1 MNNILNTRK
10 LFKDM
15 MMWECVLFIPSLLLM
30 SYLPLNNL
38 LDMFINVII
47 FVLSVIG
54 IFAIRMYIKVRRMT
68 YSGK

>member
-1 MNNILNTRK
+1 ML
-10 LFKDM
+10 
-15 MMWECVLFIPSLLLM
+15 MWECVLFIPSLLLM

-54 IFAIRMYIKVRRMT
+54 IFAIRTYIKDRKMT
-68 YSGK
+68 CTDK

>member
-1 MNNILNTRK
+1 MLHTKK

-15 MMWECVLFIPSLLLM
+15 MIWECVLFIPSLLLM

-47 FVLSVIG
+47 FILSVIG
-54 IFAIRMYIKVRRMT
+54 IFVILTYIKDQRT
-68 YSGK
+68 TCTDK

>member
-15 MMWECVLFIPSLLLM
+15 MIWECVLFIPSLLLM
-30 SYLPLNNL
+30 SYLPLNSL

-47 FVLSVIG
+47 FILSVIG
-54 IFAIRMYIKVRRMT
+54 IFAIRTYIKGRRMT
-68 YSGK
+68 FTDK

>member
-1 MNNILNTRK
+1 MLHPKK

-15 MMWECVLFIPSLLLM
+15 MIWECVLFIPSLLLM

-47 FVLSVIG
+47 FILSVIG
-54 IFAIRMYIKVRRMT
+54 IFAIRT
-68 YSGK
+68 Y

>member
-1 MNNILNTRK
+1 MLHTKK

-15 MMWECVLFIPSLLLM
+15 VMWECVLFIPSLLLM

-47 FVLSVIG
+47 FILSVIG
-54 IFAIRMYIKVRRMT
+54 IFAIRTYIKDQRMNCT
-68 YSGK
+68 DK

>member
-1 MNNILNTRK
+1 MNDMLHTKK

-15 MMWECVLFIPSLLLM
+15 MIWECVLFIPSLLLM

-47 FVLSVIG
+47 LILSVIG
-54 IFAIRMYIKVRRMT
+54 IFAIRTYIKNQRT
-68 YSGK
+68 NCTDK

>member
-1 MNNILNTRK
+1 MLHTKK

-15 MMWECVLFIPSLLLM
+15 MLWECVLFIPSLLLM

-47 FVLSVIG
+47 FILSVIG
-54 IFAIRMYIKVRRMT
+54 IFAIRTYIKDQRT
-68 YSGK
+68 TCTDK

>member
-1 MNNILNTRK
+1 MLHTKK

-15 MMWECVLFIPSLLLM
+15 MIWECVLFIPSLLLM

-47 FVLSVIG
+47 FILSVIG
-54 IFAIRMYIKVRRMT
+54 IFAILTYIKDQRT
-68 YSGK
+68 TCTDK

>member
-1 MNNILNTRK
+1 MLHTKK

-15 MMWECVLFIPSLLLM
+15 MIWECVLFIPSLLLM

-47 FVLSVIG
+47 FILSVIG
-54 IFAIRMYIKVRRMT
+54 IFVIRTYIKDQRT
-68 YSGK
+68 TCTDK

>member
-1 MNNILNTRK
+1 MLHTKK

-15 MMWECVLFIPSLLLM
+15 MIWECVLFIPSLLLM

-47 FVLSVIG
+47 LILSVIG
-54 IFAIRMYIKVRRMT
+54 IFAIRTYIKDQRT
-68 YSGK
+68 NCIDK

>member
-1 MNNILNTRK
+1 MLHTKK

-15 MMWECVLFIPSLLLM
+15 MIWECVLFIPSLLLM

-47 FVLSVIG
+47 LILSVIG
-54 IFAIRMYIKVRRMT
+54 IFSIRTYIKDQRT
-68 YSGK
+68 NCIDK

>member
-1 MNNILNTRK
+1 MLHIQK

-47 FVLSVIG
+47 FILSVIG
-54 IFAIRMYIKVRRMT
+54 IFAIRTYIKDQRMNCT
-68 YSGK
+68 DK

>member
-1 MNNILNTRK
+1 MLHTKK

-15 MMWECVLFIPSLLLM
+15 MIWECVLFIPSLLLM

-47 FVLSVIG
+47 FILSVIG
-54 IFAIRMYIKVRRMT
+54 IFAIRTYIKNQRVNCT
-68 YSGK
+68 DK

>member
-1 MNNILNTRK
+1 MLHTKK

-15 MMWECVLFIPSLLLM
+15 MIWECVLFIPSLLLM

-47 FVLSVIG
+47 LILSVMG
-54 IFAIRMYIKVRRMT
+54 IFAIRTYIKNQRT
-68 YSGK
+68 NCTDK

>member
-1 MNNILNTRK
+1 MSHTKK

-15 MMWECVLFIPSLLLM
+15 MIWECVLFIPSLLLM

-47 FVLSVIG
+47 LILSVIG
-54 IFAIRMYIKVRRMT
+54 IFAIRTYIKDQRPNCT
-68 YSGK
+68 DK

>member
-1 MNNILNTRK
+1 MLHTKK

-15 MMWECVLFIPSLLLM
+15 MIWECVLFIPSLLLM

-47 FVLSVIG
+47 LILSVIG
-54 IFAIRMYIKVRRMT
+54 IFAIRTYIKNQRT
-68 YSGK
+68 NCTDK